1 MTPAPGSDE
10 LTLIRSGLEHDARL
24 TPAGRSFTDRFLQRL
39 VDGANAIDTAF
50 TVDPTLAAERIV
62 EPIFVIGAPRTGTT
76 ALHRLLAADPRHRV
90 PEGWEFLFPTAHDTP
105 DVIAAAADEL
115 GWPQAQQA
123 GIRAIHT
130 YDARMPKECL
140 SAMSFSFRSE
150 EFVSR
155 YRLPAY
161 VEFLA
166 TCDMQPAYAMHK
178 RVLQLL
184 QRRHSTERW
193 VLKSP
198 VHLQSIPEL
207 VATYPDAS
215 FIVTH
220 RDPAEVLASVSS
232 LIATLRRAFSDD
244 VDPVEIGR
252 YHLELY
258 ARSLDALVD
267 HTAGTLPVDRTVH
280 VTHTEL
286 VAGPTSTIRRVYD
299 ALGIAFGDAEANAAA
314 DAAAVE
320 REDGVGAHRYHLAD
334 FGLDP
339 AEIRL
344 RFERYS
350 NRFLSEG

>member
-105 DVIAAAADEL
+105 DVIGAAADEL

-207 VATYPDAS
+207 VAAYPDAS

-232 LIATLRRAFSDD
+232 LITTLRRAFSDD

-252 YHLELY
+252 YHHELY
-258 ARSLDALVD
+258 ARSLDLLVD
-267 HTAGTLPVDRTVH
+267 HTAGTLPVDRTIH
-280 VTHTEL
+280 VTHRGL
-286 VAGPTSTIRRVYD
+286 VADPTGTVRRVYD

-314 DAAAVE
+314 DAAAAE

-334 FGLDP
+334 FGLDS
-339 AEIRL
+339 AKIRP

-350 NRFLSEG
+350 NRFLREG